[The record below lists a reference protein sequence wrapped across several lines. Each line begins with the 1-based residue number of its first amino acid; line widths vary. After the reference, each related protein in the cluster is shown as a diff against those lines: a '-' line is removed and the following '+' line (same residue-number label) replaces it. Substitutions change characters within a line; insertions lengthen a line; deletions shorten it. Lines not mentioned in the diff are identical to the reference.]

1 VTRWQ
6 FWIDVGGTFTDCIAR
21 APDGRISSC
30 KVLSSGV
37 VKASVSQSLDHTR
50 ALAPSLTPFPDRF
63 FDGYHVRLLD
73 RNGRAVAERRVRRF
87 TRADGRV
94 EIDRPWDTPVGSGA
108 RLELS
113 AGEPAPVLAVRR
125 LRGLG
130 LRDSVGAVDIRLG
143 TTRATNALL
152 ERRGARTAFIT
163 TEGFGD
169 ILRIANQDRPELF
182 DLEIRKPAEL
192 YDVVV
197 ELPER
202 IAADGGVLRPL
213 DRAVVARE
221 LVRLKERGIES
232 LAVCLMNA
240 YKSAVH
246 EELVAE
252 EAARLGFA
260 RLSVSSR
267 LAPTI
272 KIVSRGDTTVVDA
285 YLTPVV
291 WAYVQSIADRMP
303 EAGIK
308 LMTSAGGLVE
318 RAAFTG
324 KDTILSGPAG
334 GVVGFAGVARSA
346 GMEQAIGF
354 DMGGTSTD
362 VSRFDGEFA
371 YEFETKKAGVRIVA
385 PMLAIE
391 TVAAGGGS
399 ICRFDGQK
407 LAVGPQSAGADPG
420 PACYGRGGPLAL
432 TDLNLYLGRLRP
444 EYFPFGLD
452 RQAVEA
458 RLSELRR
465 EVTDATG
472 RNHSAIELA
481 EGLIRIANAKMA
493 AAIKRIS
500 IARGYDAREY
510 GLVSFGGAAG
520 QHACAIARELGISR
534 LLVHPYSG
542 VLSAWGMGL
551 ADVRKFAVRT
561 LLAEY
566 GENTDAELEP
576 LFDELGADLR
586 RQILAEG
593 IASDRILEPNC
604 QIELRYRGQSSTI
617 TVAQTEGRTFAQE
630 FERLHRQF
638 YGHVFAGRPLEI
650 VAARVEL
657 VGTMDKPTEVVV
669 QEVDHAPAPLTRVDA
684 VFSGTLQSCEVFQRE
699 SLRPGA
705 RISAPALIIEETST
719 TVLEPGWGCRV
730 TSRSDLLLEDRVGP
744 AKREEVSVEVDP
756 IMLEVFNNQ
765 FAAIAEQM
773 GVTLQRTALSV
784 NVKERLDFSCA
795 VFTPEGELV
804 ANAPHMPVHLGAM
817 SECVKRVIQDV
828 PDLSAGDV
836 VATNDPMRG
845 GSHLPDIT
853 VVTPVYDTPGERLLF
868 FTASRAHHAEIG
880 GVRPGSMPPDSR
892 NLAQEGVLIRNLKVV
907 QAGKPQLEALRR
919 LLVGAP
925 YPSRAPDENVADVSA
940 QIAANQAGVNHLLG
954 AIEQFGLETTQAY
967 MRHIQHAAEQ
977 KMRASLRRLEDRDY
991 EFADALDDGSPI
1003 RVRIAIRGECATVD
1017 FTGTGPVLETNL
1029 NANRAIVNAAAI
1041 YCFRCLIDEDIPL
1054 NAGVL
1059 APVRIVLP
1067 PCLLNPPEHDDP
1079 EQCVAVAGGNV
1090 ETSQRI
1096 VDVLLGALGLAAASQ
1111 GTMNNVTFGNEHFG
1125 YYETV
1130 CGGAGAGC
1138 DFDGADAVHTHMT
1151 NTRLTDPEV
1160 LESQYPVRVVRFEIR
1175 RGSGGAGKH
1184 RGGDGVLRE
1193 IEFLEPLEL
1202 SILSQRRTRQP
1213 YGVAGG
1219 APGAPGRN
1227 RLFRA
1232 AADVPEELP
1241 PVVSTRVGAG
1251 DRLVVETP
1259 GGGGWGDPDGS

>member
-21 APDGRISSC
+21 TPDGRITSC

-37 VKASVSQSLDHTR
+37 VKAGISQSLDGTR
-50 ALAPSLTPFPDRF
+50 SLLPSLTQFPDRF
-63 FDGYHVRLLD
+63 FDGYSARLLD
-73 RNGRAVAERRVRRF
+73 RDGLVVAQRQVRRF
-87 TRADGRV
+87 TLADGRV
-94 EIDRPWDTPVGSGA
+94 EVDRPWETPVGSGA

-130 LRDSVGAVDIRLG
+130 LRDPIGAIDVRLG
-143 TTRATNALL
+143 TTRGTNALL

-192 YDVVV
+192 YEIVV

-202 IAADGGVLRPL
+202 IAADGEVLRSL
-213 DRAVVARE
+213 DRAVIARE
-221 LVRLKERGIES
+221 LARLKQRGIDS

-252 EAARLGFA
+252 EAERLGFA

-272 KIVSRGDTTVVDA
+272 KIVSRGDTTVVDG
-285 YLTPVV
+285 YLTPVI
-291 WAYVQSIADRMP
+291 WEYVQSIADRMP

-318 RAAFTG
+318 RDAFTG
-324 KDTILSGPAG
+324 KETILSGPAG
-334 GVVGFAGVARSA
+334 GVVGFSGVARSA

-444 EYFPFGLD
+444 EYFPFDLD
-452 RQAVEA
+452 RRAVES
-458 RLSELRR
+458 RMSELRR
-465 EVTDATG
+465 QVVVATG
-472 RNHSAIELA
+472 RDPSPIELA
-481 EGLIRIANAKMA
+481 EGLIRIANTNMA
-493 AAIKRIS
+493 AAIKKIS
-500 IARGYDAREY
+500 IARGYDVREY

-534 LLVHPYSG
+534 VLVHPYSG

-566 GENTDAELEP
+566 GENTGAELRP
-576 LFDELGADLR
+576 LFDELEADLR

-593 IASDRILEPNC
+593 IPPDRILEPKC
-604 QIELRYRGQSSTI
+604 QLELRYRGQSSTI
-617 TVAQTEGRTFAQE
+617 TVAPADGRSFAHE
-630 FERLHRQF
+630 FERLHRQL

-650 VAARVEL
+650 VAVRVEL
-657 VGTMDKPTEVVV
+657 VGAMDKPPEIVARA
-669 QEVDHAPAPLTRVDA
+669 VDHAPDPETHVDA
-684 VFSGTLQSCEVFQRE
+684 VFAGSSQSCGVFRRE

-730 TSRSDLLLEDRVGP
+730 TSRSDLLLEDHVGP
-744 AKREEVSVEVDP
+744 AKREEVSAEVDP

-795 VFTPEGELV
+795 VFTPNGELV

-817 SECVKRVIQDV
+817 SECVKRVIEDV
-828 PDLSAGDV
+828 RDLSPGDV
-836 VATNDPMRG
+836 IATNDPMRG
-845 GSHLPDIT
+845 GSHLPDVT
-853 VVTPVYDTPGERLLF
+853 VVTPVYDISEERLLF

-880 GVRPGSMPPDSR
+880 GIRPGSMPPDSC

-907 QAGKPQLEALRR
+907 RAGKPRLEALLR
-919 LLVGAP
+919 LLVGARW
-925 YPSRAPDENVADVSA
+925 PSRAPDENVADVSA
-940 QIAANQAGVNHLLG
+940 QIAANQAGVNHLLDV
-954 AIEQFGLETTQAY
+954 IERFGLEPTQAY
-967 MRHIQHAAEQ
+967 MGHIQQAAER

-1003 RVRIAIRGECATVD
+1003 RVRIVILGDRATID

-1029 NANRAIVNAAAI
+1029 NANRAIVNAAVI
-1041 YCFRCLIDEDIPL
+1041 YCFRCLIDEEIPL
-1054 NAGVL
+1054 NSGVL
-1059 APVRIVLP
+1059 APVRIILP

-1079 EQCVAVAGGNV
+1079 ERCVAVAGGNV

-1096 VDVLLGALGLAAASQ
+1096 VDVLLGALGLVAASQ
-1111 GTMNNVTFGNEHFG
+1111 GTMNNVTFGNERFG
-1125 YYETV
+1125 YYETI
-1130 CGGAGAGC
+1130 CGGAGAGS
-1138 DFDGADAVHTHMT
+1138 DFAGADAVHTHMT

-1160 LESQYPVRVVRFEIR
+1160 LENQYPVRLVRFAIR
-1175 RGSGGAGKH
+1175 GGSGGAGKH
-1184 RGGDGVLRE
+1184 RGGDGVFRE

-1213 YGVAGG
+1213 YGLAGG
-1219 APGAPGRN
+1219 RPGAAGRN

-1232 AADVPEELP
+1232 TSDAPEELP
-1241 PVVSTRVGAG
+1241 PVACARVRTG

-1259 GGGGWGDPDGS
+1259 GGGGWGDPDPS